1 MTSELLEDALAI
13 SGAWAEVLE
22 LHRLIS
28 TAIRDAD
35 VGEGRVDV
43 VALGKAAREMASAT
57 RDVLGERVRRQLVIV
72 DEGPAFS
79 FDADVEYVIGEHPRP
94 GLGSLMAGERLVAF
108 LDEGDGADLTIFL
121 VSGGASSLCAL
132 PQAPMDLE
140 DLHEL
145 FAAVLE
151 SGADITTLNQLR
163 AATSRIAGGA
173 VLRHVRSARSLA
185 LLMVDNVVSGARWV
199 ASGLTYDFEPERAD
213 VVALLRRIGREEGP
227 LAEVIRAACE
237 RRADVMREP
246 VTTVHDNRVVA
257 EPAQVL
263 ASVLEDAARRG
274 FRTVDLGSRLH
285 GDVQDVVDVMTEE
298 LSSAAVGERPVLRGR
313 RGRGD
318 APGARFGNRW
328 ALPGVRVAHGPGARR
343 VPAPRRG
350 RGEGHGWARLRPGHC
365 WWLVRRGTVGLARN
379 CGIEWAARR
388 RSDSDSYRALHE
400 FGPTDRRRSHG
411 LEPLRR
417 LPRRRGR
424 AMSYVRSTTFTGASP
439 RCIRSI
445 CW

>member
-13 SGAWAEVLE
+13 SGAWAEVLD

-28 TAIRDAD
+28 TVLRDAD

-173 VLRHVRSARSLA
+173 VLRHVRSTRSLA

-298 LSSAAVGERPVLRGR
+298 LSSAAVGGAPFCVVGVGEVTLRVRGSGTGGRCQEFAWRMAPVLDGYPRHVVVAARATDGR
-313 RGRGD
+313 DFVQGIAG
-318 APGARFGNRW
+318 
-328 ALPGVRVAHGPGARR
+328 
-343 VPAPRRG
+343 
-350 RGEGHGWARLRPGHC
+350 GWSDEA
-365 WWLVRRGTVGLARN
+365 TMGLARTR
-379 CGIEWAARR
+379 GIEWARFVE
-388 RSDSDSYRALHE
+388 RSDSYSALHE
-400 FGPTDRRRSHG
+400 LDQLIVGTR
-411 LEPLRR
+411 
-417 LPRRRGR
+417 
-424 AMSYVRSTTFTGASP
+424 TGWNLCDVYLAVVGE
-439 RCIRSI
+439 R
-445 CW
+445 

>member
-1 MTSELLEDALAI
+1 MV
-13 SGAWAEVLE
+13 EVLD

-28 TAIRDAD
+28 TALRDAD

-151 SGADITTLNQLR
+151 SGADITTLNKLR

-173 VLRHVRSARSLA
+173 VLRQVRSARSLA

-199 ASGLTYDFEPERAD
+199 ASGLTYDFEPDHDD
-213 VVALLRRIGREEGP
+213 VVALRDGSAARKAPGRGDSRRGVRT
-227 LAEVIRAACE
+227 AR
-237 RRADVMREP
+237 DVMREP

-274 FRTVDLGSRLH
+274 FRTVDLGSRY
-285 GDVQDVVDVMTEE
+285 T
-298 LSSAAVGERPVLRGR
+298 
-313 RGRGD
+313 
-318 APGARFGNRW
+318 
-328 ALPGVRVAHGPGARR
+328 
-343 VPAPRRG
+343 
-350 RGEGHGWARLRPGHC
+350 
-365 WWLVRRGTVGLARN
+365 GTCRT
-379 CGIEWAARR
+379 W
-388 RSDSDSYRALHE
+388 
-400 FGPTDRRRSHG
+400 
-411 LEPLRR
+411 
-417 LPRRRGR
+417 
-424 AMSYVRSTTFTGASP
+424 ST
-439 RCIRSI
+439 
-445 CW
+445 